1 MRTRGPKT
9 SAPAASGFTLV
20 ELLLV
25 MAILTIVVAIAMPK
39 LAGFAI
45 GRKTNYAAVQIVA
58 LAKYARTEA
67 INEGRTYRLN
77 FDTSANP
84 PAVWLTVQQVGQVY
98 DAPQNSWGNRV
109 ELADG
114 LTLRTDLN
122 AQPSNGNNG
131 NNGNNAANGTYIEFH
146 PDGRTGDGPVHVWI
160 TDRQDR
166 VIEMACLSPTELFRV
181 LEPNEMTQ

>member
-1 MRTRGPKT
+1 VRTRSRKT
-9 SAPAASGFTLV
+9 SAPIAAGFTLV

-25 MAILTIVVAIAMPK
+25 MAIITIMVAIAAPK

-58 LAKYARTEA
+58 LAKYARTQA
-67 INEGRTYRLN
+67 VNEGRSYRLN
-77 FDTSANP
+77 FDPSSSP
-84 PAVWLTVQQVGQVY
+84 PAVWLTVQEAGQQFGT
-98 DAPQNSWGNRV
+98 PTSSWGNRV

-114 LTLRTDLN
+114 ITMRTDIT
-122 AQPSNGNNG
+122 AQPP
-131 NNGNNAANGTYIEFH
+131 NGTYIEFH

-160 TDRQDR
+160 SDRDGR
-166 VIEMACLSPTELFRV
+166 VVEMACLSPTELFRV